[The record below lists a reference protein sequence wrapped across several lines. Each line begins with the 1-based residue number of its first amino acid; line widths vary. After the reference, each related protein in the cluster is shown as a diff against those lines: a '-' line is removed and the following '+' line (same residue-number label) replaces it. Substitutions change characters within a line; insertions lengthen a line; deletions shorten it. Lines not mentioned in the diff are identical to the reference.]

1 MDTHYPPGRHSSN
14 IPNNPEK
21 AGGIEENNALQIEI
35 NAWAELLVDYY
46 EYKRRR
52 KIDAERGSSKM
63 ESKVE
68 TKTNKIRFPVK

>member
-1 MDTHYPPGRHSSN
+1 MDTHHFPGKISDNS
-14 IPNNPEK
+14 EK
-21 AGGIEENNALQIEI
+21 TGIIEENSPHQMET

-52 KIDAERGSSKM
+52 KIDGDRGSSKM